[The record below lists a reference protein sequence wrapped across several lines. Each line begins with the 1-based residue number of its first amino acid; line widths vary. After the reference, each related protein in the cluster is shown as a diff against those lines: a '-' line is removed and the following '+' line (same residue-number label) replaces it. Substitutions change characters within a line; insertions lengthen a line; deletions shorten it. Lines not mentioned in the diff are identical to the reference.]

1 VPGRVV
7 SRRFVGREHDL
18 ALIHAAIAGAASGSA
33 TTVLIAGGAGM
44 GASRL
49 LDEALER
56 AAAMSPAPLVLRGR
70 SDGPADP
77 PWSAVLD
84 ALGPAIADRPQEELR
99 ALLRRDARPIL
110 VGLPGMAAL
119 AATMPEPRSSA
130 LEDPERRQP
139 RALEAVLRW
148 LGRLAAERPVVLVL
162 EDLQRAD
169 AATRAFATFVAR
181 IARNERIAL
190 LLTYQPDRLTREH
203 PLRENLSVI
212 EGGLRP
218 PVRVDLAPL
227 ARREIAGLIEG
238 IEGER
243 PSASI
248 VVLVAERSAGNP
260 LVVEELV
267 AARRELRN
275 TSLTGSLSDLVAARL
290 ARRSPECR
298 RILRLLAP
306 AERPMDRGRLAR
318 AAAAY
323 EELLAA
329 GRPGRSRSLPPRSA
343 SGPRRATRHLDQ
355 DLAAGLEE
363 ALEHGLVKAETGD
376 RLRMRH
382 ELVARAVV
390 ADLLPPHVSRYH
402 AALARA
408 FADVPIVAAV
418 HWRAAYRPAEARKAA
433 IEAGRLATRLQAPQD
448 ALAAFELALG
458 LPAPVVL
465 ASDATPTLAAD
476 GAAAAAQDGAIEG
489 DTAAATD
496 AAVAADVATAAEG
509 AESVA
514 ELAQLAAEAAYA
526 SLRPSRAVAYAE
538 SALAALGERRDRLAR
553 AVLEG
558 RLGRYRLAAGDGP
571 GATAALRRAA
581 EAAPAGASIERARI
595 LALLAQER
603 MIAGAFRDA
612 ERAAVGALE
621 IAALIGDEAEPEAI
635 HATTTLAVVR
645 GWGVHPES
653 AVPLLRDAVERARAL
668 GLVEEW
674 WRAGANM
681 AVVLE
686 VLGRPAEAIDE
697 AFRSIAEAEANDL
710 GAVYG
715 NLMGGNVAG
724 ILVDVGRWAEAR
736 ELCLRALDWSPAG
749 VPFVN
754 AILNLVIVETESEA
768 GEEAGRLL
776 GRILVELETG
786 GDLQFAVPA
795 YQATASYAMWSGD
808 LADARRAAER
818 GWARLRGSE
827 DWVLVARMAA
837 TALEVEAAIVAEALE
852 RRRIGDVAASRER
865 ANRILADAEAA
876 VARARAVDGVAA
888 AREPEASLATARA
901 FHARLQGGDDPAR
914 WAALAERLHTLGDPY
929 REARARWHQ
938 AEAILG
944 GAIAGPGGPRDR
956 TDARLVRADA
966 REPLLAAVSLALGLR
981 ARPLLRRLRELASR
995 ALITFPPEAEALLD
1009 EPVAVPTGPRAAV
1022 SPGPVQDATTPE
1034 VGPTAA
1040 RPSAGGGDTFGL
1052 SKRELE
1058 VLALIAKG
1066 RTNREIGDR
1075 LFISQKTVG
1084 VHVGNILAKLGVSG
1098 RVEAAA
1104 VAIRLGLEDS
1114 GGAPRGR

>member
-1 VPGRVV
+1 MV
-7 SRRFVGREHDL
+7 SRRFIGREQEL
-18 ALIHAAIAGAASGSA
+18 ALIDTALAAAAAGKA

-44 GASRL
+44 GATRL
-49 LDEALER
+49 VDEALER
-56 AAAMSPAPLVLRGR
+56 AAAGPVVPLVLRGC
-70 SDGPADP
+70 SNGPADP
-77 PWSAVLD
+77 PWAAVLE
-84 ALGPAIADRPQEELR
+84 ALAPAFARRPVEELQ
-99 ALLRRDARPIL
+99 ALLRRDARPI
-110 VGLPGMAAL
+110 VAGLPAMAAL
-119 AATMPEPRSSA
+119 AAGMPALRSSA

-139 RALEAVLRW
+139 RALEALLRW
-148 LGRLAAERPVVLVL
+148 LGRVAAERPVVLVL
-162 EDLQRAD
+162 EDLHVAD

-181 IARNERIAL
+181 IAREERIAL
-190 LLTYQPDRLTREH
+190 VLTYQPDRLTREH

-212 EGGLRP
+212 EAGLRP
-218 PVRVDLAPL
+218 PVRVGLAPL
-227 ARREIAGLIEG
+227 TRREIAGLIEG

-248 VVLVAERSAGNP
+248 VVLVAERSAGSP

-275 TSLTGSLSDLVAARL
+275 TSLTGSLADLVAARL
-290 ARRSPECR
+290 VRRSPECR
-298 RILRLLAP
+298 RVLRLLAP
-306 AERPMDRGRLAR
+306 AERPMDRERLAR

-329 GRPGRSRSLPPRSA
+329 EHPGRSGSRPPRSA
-343 SGPRRATRHLDQ
+343 TGPRHGTEHLDQ
-355 DLAAGLEE
+355 DLAAGLSE
-363 ALEHGLVKAETGD
+363 ALERGLVKAEAGD
-376 RLRMRH
+376 LLRIRH

-390 ADLLPPHVSRYH
+390 ADLLPPNVLRHRS
-402 AALARA
+402 ALARA

-418 HWRAAYRPAEARKAA
+418 HWRAAHRTAEAREAA
-433 IEAGRLATRLQAPQD
+433 IEAGRLATRLEAPQD
-448 ALAAFELALG
+448 ALTAFELALE
-458 LPAPVVL
+458 LPAPSPAPMVTSPDGGEAAPV
-465 ASDATPTLAAD
+465 AGAQGSGTSPT
-476 GAAAAAQDGAIEG
+476 
-489 DTAAATD
+489 
-496 AAVAADVATAAEG
+496 
-509 AESVA
+509 A

-526 SLRPSRAVAYAE
+526 SQRPSRAVAYAE
-538 SALAALGERRDRLAR
+538 FALAALGERRDRLAH

-558 RLGRYRLAAGDGP
+558 RLGRYRLAAGDAP
-571 GATAALRRAA
+571 GATAALRRAV
-581 EAAPAGASIERARI
+581 ESAPPGPSIERVRI

-612 ERAAVGALE
+612 ERAATEALE
-621 IAALIGDEAEPEAI
+621 AAAIIGDDAEPESI

-645 GWGVHPES
+645 GWGDTPEA
-653 AVPLLRDAVERARAL
+653 AVPLLRDALHRARAL
-668 GLVEEW
+668 GLVEEG

-686 VLGRPAEAIDE
+686 VLGRPAEAIEE
-697 AFRSIAEAEANDL
+697 AFRGMAQARADDL
-710 GAVYG
+710 DAVYG

-736 ELCLRALDWSPAG
+736 ELSLRALDWSPAG

-754 AILNLVIVETESEA
+754 AILNLVIVEIESEA

-818 GWARLRGSE
+818 GWARLRGTE

-837 TALEVEAAIVAEALE
+837 TALEVESAIVAEALE

-876 VARARAVDGVAA
+876 VARARAEDGGAA

-901 FHARLQGGDDPAR
+901 FHARLQGRDDPAR
-914 WAALAERLHTLGDPY
+914 WADLAARLHGLGDPY

-944 GAIAGPGGPRDR
+944 GAIAGAGGPRDR

-966 REPLLAAVSLALGLR
+966 REPLLAAVSLAMALR
-981 ARPLLRRLRELASR
+981 ARPLLRRLRELAGR
-995 ALITFPPEAEALLD
+995 ALIMLPPEVEALLA
-1009 EPVAVPTGPRAAV
+1009 EPARAPIGPSV
-1022 SPGPVQDATTPE
+1022 TPGPVPGAIAPSSVPVLPRPPAT
-1034 VGPTAA
+1034 
-1040 RPSAGGGDTFGL
+1040 GGDTFGL
-1052 SKRELE
+1052 SKREQE
-1058 VLALIAKG
+1058 VLALIAQG

-1104 VAIRLGLEDS
+1104 VAIRLGLED
-1114 GGAPRGR
+1114 GRGAPRVR